1 MAEYGFIIRVHMP
14 KSSKA
19 KALLDFEITFYQQLL
34 DVKPDFV
41 DALMALGEAYT
52 RRGWHEKGLEVD
64 LKLTRLRSG
73 DPVIWYNVACS
84 YSLLKRYDDALT
96 ALQQA
101 IAIGYDDFDFLL
113 HDADLAALRQQPQF
127 RQWIQSLRSTVKA

>member
-1 MAEYGFIIRVHMP
+1 MS

-19 KALLDFEITFYQQLL
+19 KELLEFEIAFYQQLL
-34 DVKPDFV
+34 DAKPDFV

-52 RRGWHEKGLEVD
+52 RRGWHDKGLEVD
-64 LKLTRLRSG
+64 LKLTHLKSD

-84 YSLLKRYDDALT
+84 YSLLKRYEDALA

-101 IAIGYDDFDFLL
+101 VAIGYDDFEFLL
-113 HDADLAALRQQPQF
+113 HDTDLAGLRQQPKF
-127 RQWIQSLRSTVKA
+127 RQFIQHLRSTVKAH

>member
-1 MAEYGFIIRVHMP
+1 MP

-19 KALLDFEITFYQQLL
+19 KDLLEFEIAFYQQLL
-34 DVKPDFV
+34 NVTPDFI

-64 LKLTRLRSG
+64 LKLTRMKSD

-84 YSLLKRYDDALT
+84 YSLLKRYDDALA
-96 ALQQA
+96 ALQHA

-113 HDADLAALRQQPQF
+113 NDADLAGLRQQPQF
-127 RQWIQSLRSTVKA
+127 RQFVHQLRATVKAH